1 MIKRTKALL
10 PKLAFME
17 FQQCVFWRRSL
28 LRYFS
33 SSAHVE
39 ISPLLR
45 FTSERNRDECSVYIP
60 VKILGFISWILN
72 IWRLSSWI
80 SSVKSL
86 QSPFLLLCKPKL
98 ASLPIRWDMCR
109 ITKIFPIPISF
120 SWRCHHWQS
129 LLFSVL
135 QQVFLLR
142 SGRRWYVW
150 AFCQAQHNGAN
161 PWRWDLS
168 SPVSPHFTGHISIHV
183 PGNV

>member
-1 MIKRTKALL
+1 MVALCKRFEIWWTFTMIKRTKALL

-86 QSPFLLLCKPKL
+86 QIEVGLTPNSKRYV
-98 ASLPIRWDMCR
+98 SDN
-109 ITKIFPIPISF
+109 KIIPNSYIIF
-120 SWRCHHWQS
+120 M
-129 LLFSVL
+129 
-135 QQVFLLR
+135 
-142 SGRRWYVW
+142 
-150 AFCQAQHNGAN
+150 A
-161 PWRWDLS
+161 LS
-168 SPVSPHFTGHISIHV
+168 SLTESPVLCSPASVFTQKWEEVIRVSFLSSSA
-183 PGNV
+183 